1 MVKRKD
7 GLFQEA
13 VPIVVN
19 GRKKYKYFYG
29 RSKTEINKKIAAFNV
44 EQEEKA
50 KGRTFDTIAD
60 EWWDVTEPTIA
71 ENTKKG
77 YRPAL
82 RRAKERFKGRPLKDI
97 RPVDINAFIKDFVNE
112 KHAADKTART
122 QLGVV
127 NMICKYGVACGDVES
142 NPARDLDVPKH
153 LPHRPREMPSDADI
167 EAVKASVALP
177 FGLFAYMAMYTGCRR
192 NELLALTWEDID
204 LKDRTISIN
213 KSLYQI
219 NGGTPRIKRPKTEKG
234 IRVLPIMDKLL
245 PYLQPSEGLVFKN
258 PTTGGYI
265 KDGTFTLLWGRYK
278 DASGV
283 SCTPHQLRHC
293 YATMLFE
300 AGVSESDAQDL
311 LGHAQISTTKDVYTH
326 IRESRKKTVRESLYA
341 VDIK

>member
-1 MVKRKD
+1 MVRRKD
-7 GLFQEA
+7 GLYQEA
-13 VPIVVN
+13 VPIIRN
-19 GRKKYKYFYG
+19 GRKTYKYFYG
-29 RSKTEINKKIAAFNV
+29 KKKSDVLRKIADYEE
-44 EQEEKA
+44 EQEELA
-50 KGRTFDTIAD
+50 QGRTFEAVAD
-60 EWWDVTEPTIA
+60 AWWEVTEPTIA

-82 RRAKERFKGRPLKDI
+82 RRAKERFGKRHIKDI
-97 RPVDINAFIKDFVNE
+97 RPVDINAFITAFVKE

-127 NMICKYGVACGDVES
+127 NMICKYGVACGDIEA
-142 NPARDLDVPKH
+142 NPARDLDVPKN
-153 LPHRPREMPSDADI
+153 LPHRPREMPSEADI
-167 EAVKASVALP
+167 KAVKASVNLP

-204 LKDRTISIN
+204 LKERTISVN

-219 NGGTPRIKRPKTEKG
+219 DGGTPRIKRPKTEKG

-245 PYLQPSEGLVFKN
+245 PYLKPSDGLVFKN

-265 KDGTFTLLWGRYK
+265 KDGTFTLLWGRYRN
-278 DASGV
+278 ASGV

-300 AGVSESDAQDL
+300 AGVSESDAQEL

-326 IRESRKKTVRESLYA
+326 IRESRKKQVREALFNI
-341 VDIK
+341 DIK